1 MNRLQFNGNIR
12 GTLLMILL
20 VAVVALMPTGVW
32 ASNDNVAGP
41 DDLTVATGVVVD
53 KNTGE
58 PLISVSVAVWSGGRL
73 LTGTSTDFE
82 GKFKIISPVID
93 FELRISYVG
102 YNEVKFKS
110 VEQKMQDLYVEL
122 SEESNTLT
130 EVVVTGFVSKNK
142 ETFTGSATE
151 ISGVELR
158 QDVCIHHVV
167 DVCCKFNP

>member
-20 VAVVALMPTGVW
+20 VAAVALMPTGVW
-32 ASNDNVAGP
+32 ASNDNVAFAGP

-53 KNTGE
+53 KKTGE

-110 VEQKMQDLYVEL
+110 VDQKMQDLYVEL
-122 SEESNTLT
+122 SEEAPPLPR
-130 EVVVTGFVSKNK
+130 GRSKP
-142 ETFTGSATE
+142 
-151 ISGVELR
+151 LPCR
-158 QDVCIHHVV
+158 
-167 DVCCKFNP
+167 